1 MIENTEKVKD
11 TQLLSPNV
19 GAFLPFSLGLMVI
32 GWGSIVL
39 LITFTVPTLGMRWL
53 FFFFGVLALT
63 GTAMPI
69 IAFLNKRFPGKPP
82 ATVGVIV
89 RQSLWVG
96 AYFPALAWLQ
106 IGRVLTTGLA
116 VVIALCI
123 IAIEVAL
130 RLRER
135 SQWTPAPLGKEHADG

>member
-1 MIENTEKVKD
+1 MAENVKPNRTD
-11 TQLLSPNV
+11 PTQPSV
-19 GAFLPFSLGLMVI
+19 GIFIPFSLGLMVI
-32 GWGSIVL
+32 GWGSLFL
-39 LITFTVPTLGMRWL
+39 LVFHTLPTLGMRWL
-53 FFFFGVLALT
+53 FFFFGVLAVT

-69 IAFLNKRFPGKPP
+69 VAFLNIRFQSKPP

-89 RQSLWVG
+89 RQSLWIG
-96 AYFPALAWLQ
+96 AYFPALAWLR

-116 VVIALCI
+116 IFIALCM

-135 SQWTPAPLGKEHADG
+135 SQWIPRSSEGEEVNE